1 MMDKTSSS
9 GTEEDK
15 LSPCDFP
22 TGRLGVPSTHPNIVR
37 LKELVLQAAAEHQL
51 ADKMGPRTYYGQ
63 VLQSRL
69 EIVTDIVSQ
78 VRPNTALG
86 GKFKK
91 RLKKDGP
98 WIVDTGYSLMDL
110 RSRVSSALCKHP
122 FAKLAA
128 RKADLLLEAQLSHI
142 DPSENAPRQVSDD
155 YSIGPGS
162 KSEEKIAQA
171 SGGAITNCSLDILS
185 WVASKV
191 SSSTSKVTSKATS
204 KATSEPS
211 SKTTVGPTVGPSIV
225 ASESPQT
232 K

>member
-1 MMDKTSSS
+1 MMDKARSSLA
-9 GTEEDK
+9 EDDQ
-15 LSPCDFP
+15 LNPCDFP
-22 TGRLGVPSTHPNIVR
+22 TGRLGVPTNHNAIVR
-37 LKELVLQAAAEHQL
+37 LKQLVAQAAAEHQL

-63 VLQSRL
+63 VLKSRL
-69 EIVTDIVSQ
+69 EIVTGIVNK
-78 VRPNTALG
+78 VKPDAALG

-98 WIVDTGYSLMDL
+98 WVVDMGYSLMDL

-128 RKADLLLEAQLSHI
+128 RKADLLLEAQLSHM

-155 YSIGPGS
+155 FSIGPGS
-162 KSEEKIAQA
+162 KTDAEKGEA
-171 SGGAITNCSLDILS
+171 SDGTSDNNSLDILS

-191 SSSTSKVTSKATS
+191 SSSPSATTASGSTS
-204 KATSEPS
+204 
-211 SKTTVGPTVGPSIV
+211 GPTVSNEP
-225 ASESPQT
+225 PTT

>member
-1 MMDKTSSS
+1 MMDKASSS
-9 GTEEDK
+9 GEEDDQ
-15 LSPCDFP
+15 LNPCDFP

-37 LKELVLQAAAEHQL
+37 LKELVAQAAAEHQL

-69 EIVTDIVSQ
+69 EIVTGIVGQVKPDI
-78 VRPNTALG
+78 ALG

-98 WIVDTGYSLMDL
+98 WVVDMGYSLMDL

-128 RKADLLLEAQLSHI
+128 RRADLLLEAQLSHM

-162 KSEEKIAQA
+162 KTDKQSAEA
-171 SGGAITNCSLDILS
+171 SGGTSNNSLAILS

-191 SSSTSKVTSKATS
+191 SSSTSGPKSGPKI
-204 KATSEPS
+204 
-211 SKTTVGPTVGPSIV
+211 GPTIV